1 MLGAKR
7 DMPENWRAM
16 TRADHEPPVF
26 HYRRIVAC
34 CQLGMFIQAM
44 VINLTPLLFIP
55 LREEFGLTFEQ
66 IGRLV
71 LINFLTQML
80 VDLACVAFSG
90 RLPVKALVV
99 GANLLAAL
107 GLVLFAIIPFQMERP
122 YAGLVVGTVLFSTG
136 CGLLEVLLSPLIHA
150 VPSDR
155 KSADM
160 AMLHAF
166 YPIGKVVVIVVSGVA
181 LWAGGSAWW
190 PWITIFWAL
199 VPLANTFAFA
209 FLQLP
214 PLGVGDQSHSL
225 RRLAAGKTLYLLLAA
240 MMLAGAVELTLA
252 QWASAYVQTG
262 LGYSKLVADL
272 VGFGLF
278 GVGMIVGRLW
288 FGLREGHIDLPRLLA
303 VSCWCSIAVCGVLA
317 LSPWP
322 WVALVACVLAGGAVS
337 MLWPGVLSMSAAR
350 FPLAGAGLFALLAAA
365 GDGGAGL
372 MPWLA
377 GMVADAAQGGLRTAF
392 LVLALCPVAFLV
404 VLWALRRDVRG
415 THR

>member
-1 MLGAKR
+1 MLGAKG
-7 DMPENWRAM
+7 DMPENGNVM
-16 TRADHEPPVF
+16 TRADPPPPAF
-26 HYRRIVAC
+26 HYRRIIAC

-71 LINFLTQML
+71 LINFITQMA
-80 VDLACVAFSG
+80 VDLTCVTLHG
-90 RLPVKALVV
+90 RLPVKGLVV

-107 GLVLFAIIPFQMERP
+107 GLVVFALAPSRVANP
-122 YAGLVVGTVLFSTG
+122 YAGLVVGTMLFSTG

-160 AMLHAF
+160 ALLHAF
-166 YPIGKVVVIVVSGVA
+166 YPIGKVMVILVTGIA
-181 LWAGGSAWW
+181 LWSAGAAWW
-190 PWITIFWAL
+190 PWITALWAL

-209 FLQLP
+209 ALRLP
-214 PLGVGDQSHSL
+214 PLGAGDQNHSL
-225 RRLAAGKTLYLLLAA
+225 RRLAGGRTLYFLLAA
-240 MMLAGAVELTLA
+240 MMLAGAVEVTLA
-252 QWASAYVQTG
+252 QWTSAYVQTK
-262 LGYSKLVADL
+262 LGYPKLVADL

-278 GVGMIVGRLW
+278 GVGMIAGRLW
-288 FGLREGHIDLPRLLA
+288 FGLQEGHIDLPRVLR
-303 VSCWCSIAVCGVLA
+303 VSCWCSVIVCGVLA

-322 WVALVACVLAGGAVS
+322 WVALIACVLSGGAVS

-392 LVLALCPVAFLV
+392 LVLALCPAAFLL
-404 VLWALRRDVRG
+404 VLRALRRG
-415 THR
+415 

>member
-1 MLGAKR
+1 
-7 DMPENWRAM
+7 
-16 TRADHEPPVF
+16 
-26 HYRRIVAC
+26 
-34 CQLGMFIQAM
+34 
-44 VINLTPLLFIP
+44 
-55 LREEFGLTFEQ
+55 
-66 IGRLV
+66 
-71 LINFLTQML
+71 
-80 VDLACVAFSG
+80 
-90 RLPVKALVV
+90 
-99 GANLLAAL
+99 
-107 GLVLFAIIPFQMERP
+107 MESP

-150 VPSDR
+150 VPSER

-160 AMLHAF
+160 ALLHAF

-190 PWITIFWAL
+190 PWITILWAL

-209 FLQLP
+209 FLRLP

-225 RRLAAGKTLYLLLAA
+225 RKLATGRTLYLLLAA

-262 LGYSKLVADL
+262 LGYPKLVADL

-322 WVALVACVLAGGAVS
+322 WVALIACVLAGGAVS

-392 LVLALCPVAFLV
+392 LVLALCPAAFLV
-404 VLWALRRDVRG
+404 VLWALRRDEKRRRKPLSKRSEGFFLKERRTRSAEAHARPMRWRFQRDSHCPPMSLSGSESAPLGFWTLAVASVRAYRTSSFQPPETG
-415 THR
+415 RLSGAAAAGSAGIAVKSPCTTSGAPFSSHSSKSLLAARTSCP